1 MVSSKELRYVNSWA
15 SKIPMPGVE
24 YSSEVMNSIRECYEI
39 YNKKY
44 KDKQYSIIFSN
55 GEEIDFE
62 IMTKNLCHMLGI
74 DYDNIKGDY
83 FDIYRQEV
91 FGISSDINFSSYDL
105 LEMILEKADKIVEM
119 DNDSSVSAKVVNY
132 YKSCVKCAIFKK
144 FSNFENFDFAAI
156 NYFGDNEKYDYS
168 KQKMLFIPS
177 NELVTPYFL
186 MGIKQSDEEAIK
198 GIYFVNSLVAPQ
210 NYINFFDNQEV
221 IIPTQI
227 LISDNNNLKKI
238 NATADEKLRLLSLYK
253 NIINQFSLPNKMNIS
268 GDYEVMLNE
277 FTKVK
282 KYK

>member
-1 MVSSKELRYVNSWA
+1 MVSSRELRYVNSWA

-91 FGISSDINFSSYDL
+91 FGINSDINFSSYDL

-198 GIYFVNSLVAPQ
+198 GIYYVNSLVAPQ

>member
-1 MVSSKELRYVNSWA
+1 MVSSRELRYVNSWA

-91 FGISSDINFSSYDL
+91 FGINSDINFSSYDL

-156 NYFGDNEKYDYS
+156 NYFGDNE
-168 KQKMLFIPS
+168 
-177 NELVTPYFL
+177 
-186 MGIKQSDEEAIK
+186 
-198 GIYFVNSLVAPQ
+198 
-210 NYINFFDNQEV
+210 
-221 IIPTQI
+221 
-227 LISDNNNLKKI
+227 
-238 NATADEKLRLLSLYK
+238 
-253 NIINQFSLPNKMNIS
+253 
-268 GDYEVMLNE
+268 
-277 FTKVK
+277 
-282 KYK
+282 

>member
-83 FDIYRQEV
+83 FDIYRKEV

-198 GIYFVNSLVAPQ
+198 GIYYVNSLVAPQ

>member
-1 MVSSKELRYVNSWA
+1 
-15 SKIPMPGVE
+15 
-24 YSSEVMNSIRECYEI
+24 
-39 YNKKY
+39 
-44 KDKQYSIIFSN
+44 
-55 GEEIDFE
+55 
-62 IMTKNLCHMLGI
+62 
-74 DYDNIKGDY
+74 
-83 FDIYRQEV
+83 
-91 FGISSDINFSSYDL
+91 
-105 LEMILEKADKIVEM
+105 
-119 DNDSSVSAKVVNY
+119 
-132 YKSCVKCAIFKK
+132 
-144 FSNFENFDFAAI
+144 
-156 NYFGDNEKYDYS
+156 
-168 KQKMLFIPS
+168 MLFIPS

-186 MGIKQSDEEAIK
+186 MRIKQSDEEAIK
-198 GIYFVNSLVAPQ
+198 GIYYVNSLVAPQ